1 MTSSSRRVVTAL
13 ALRDRIQACETF
25 AQSTA
30 GQELLVVSATRMA
43 ADELAR
49 GLGAKAAG
57 FFGIH
62 RFSPGALAVEL
73 ASSQLALSGK
83 SVLAGV
89 AVEALAARAV
99 QECQGKTA
107 LHWFEPVATTTGF
120 FRALASTLTDL

>member
-1 MTSSSRRVVTAL
+1 MTKSPCRVATAL
-13 ALRDRIQACETF
+13 ALRDRLQACEEF
-25 AQSTA
+25 VQSAA
-30 GQELLVVSATRMA
+30 GQELLIVSATRMA

-49 GLGAKAAG
+49 SLCAKSGG

-73 ASSQLALSGK
+73 ASPQLALSAK

-99 QECQGKTA
+99 QECQTNAVLG
-107 LHWFEPVATTTGF
+107 WFEP
-120 FRALASTLTDL
+120 